1 MSRLLIRGGTVYQ
14 ADPGHT
20 VTPGGSVLID
30 DGVIAGFDD
39 APDAEVVDATG
50 MLVLPGF
57 VNPHWHEMFA
67 LRYPFKGALR
77 PASDRGD
84 KPAFMAHGGDIPAIS
99 TAFDRFHGLV
109 DALTDDEA
117 LAVARYSLWT
127 QLRSGV
133 TTLGDVGSVN
143 KPAALA
149 RAAREFGMRLSVSAW
164 VSDAVCG
171 RRTRDAAEA
180 LARVEGLMALQDA
193 FVRVRPTSVYATN
206 MTDELGAGL
215 RDLCAKHDLPFA
227 AHVGALRNEA
237 MAMEAYFGVTPVR
250 RFADLGLL
258 DERFTAVHCAFATA
272 EERELL
278 VRAGAH
284 VTHSPAKYGPAGES
298 TLTETRQIP
307 ALRAAGLDVSLST
320 DGASLPV
327 PGMAENMTAA
337 WQAYTEM
344 AADPTALLPSDALAM
359 ATRIAA
365 KGLGFADV
373 GSLEVGNRADL
384 VLIRADDWRY
394 LLNPRPLEAFLT
406 LGGSAD
412 VETVIVNGRV
422 VKADE
427 DTLRAD
433 YLEALRSFSVRCLGV
448 ELS

>member
-1 MSRLLIRGGTVYQ
+1 MSRLLIKGGTVHT
-14 ADPGHT
+14 ADAAHRMT
-20 VTPGGSVLID
+20 SDVLIE
-30 DGVIAGFDD
+30 DGRIVGFSPD

-77 PASDRGD
+77 SPSDRDD

-99 TAFDRFHGLV
+99 MAFDRFYGLV

-149 RAAREFGMRLSVSAW
+149 QAAREFGMRLSVSAW
-164 VSDAVCG
+164 ASDTACG
-171 RRTRDAAEA
+171 RRTRDADEV
-180 LARVEGLMALQDA
+180 LARVAALMDLQDA
-193 FVRVRPTSVYATN
+193 FVRVRPTAVYGTN
-206 MTDELGAGL
+206 MTDELGSGL
-215 RDLCAKHDLPFA
+215 RDLCARHDLPFA
-227 AHVGALRNEA
+227 AHVGALRNETEA
-237 MAMEAYFGVTPVR
+237 MRAWFGTSPVR

-258 DERFTAVHCAFATA
+258 DERFTAVHCAFADL
-272 EERELL
+272 EERDLL

-284 VTHSPAKYGPAGES
+284 ITHSPAKYGPAGES

-320 DGASLPV
+320 DGASTPV

-337 WQAYTEM
+337 WQAYNEM

-365 KGLGFADV
+365 RGLGFADV
-373 GSLEVGNRADL
+373 GSLEVGKRADL

-412 VETVIVNGRV
+412 VETVIVNGQV

-427 DTLRAD
+427 SALRED

-448 ELS
+448 ELP

>member
-1 MSRLLIRGGTVYQ
+1 MSRLLIKGGTVHT
-14 ADPGHT
+14 ADSDHRI
-20 VTPGGSVLID
+20 VSDVLID
-30 DGVIAGFDD
+30 DGLIAGF
-39 APDAEVVDATG
+39 APDARDAEVIDATG

-77 PASDRGD
+77 PASDRDD

-99 TAFDRFHGLV
+99 MAFDRFHGLV
-109 DALTDDEA
+109 GALTDDEA

-164 VSDAVCG
+164 VSDTACG
-171 RRTRDAAEA
+171 RRTRDAGEV
-180 LARVEGLMALQDA
+180 LARVSGLMDLEDE
-193 FVRVRPTSVYATN
+193 FVRVRPTAVYGTN
-206 MTDELGAGL
+206 MSDELGSGL

-237 MAMEAYFGVTPVR
+237 EAMKAWFGVSPVR

-258 DERFTAVHCAFATA
+258 DERFTAVHCAFASPSD
-272 EERELL
+272 RDLL
-278 VRAGAH
+278 VKAGAH
-284 VTHSPAKYGPAGES
+284 ITHSPAKYGPAGES
-298 TLTETRQIP
+298 TMTETRGIP
-307 ALRAAGLDVSLST
+307 AFREAGLDVSLST
-320 DGASLPV
+320 DGASMPV

-337 WQAYTEM
+337 WQTYTEM
-344 AADPTALLPSDALAM
+344 AADPTALRPSDALAM

-365 KGLGFADV
+365 RGLGLTDV
-373 GSLEVGNRADL
+373 GSLEVGKRADL

-412 VETVIVNGRV
+412 VDTVIVNGKV

-427 DTLRAD
+427 RTLKDD

-448 ELS
+448 DLS